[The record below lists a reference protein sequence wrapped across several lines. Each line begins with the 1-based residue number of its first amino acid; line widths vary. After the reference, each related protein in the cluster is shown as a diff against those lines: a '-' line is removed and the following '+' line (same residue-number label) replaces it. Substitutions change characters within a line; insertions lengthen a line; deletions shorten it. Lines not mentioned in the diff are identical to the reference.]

1 MFIGTTKFYRGGK
14 TRSDIGIGQ
23 VRFTASGRCMEP
35 LIFELDIA
43 GEMYN
48 IRRHVFISLYVVLL
62 TNVCVHGHDF
72 NVLNIAHAY
81 TSMVKMIY
89 IQLMRTME

>member
-1 MFIGTTKFYRGGK
+1 
-14 TRSDIGIGQ
+14 
-23 VRFTASGRCMEP
+23 
-35 LIFELDIA
+35 
-43 GEMYN
+43 MYN

-62 TNVCVHGHDF
+62 TNVCVHGHDS